1 MKPPRDNR
9 HGGGFTLVELLIV
22 LVVVAV
28 LAITGFGA
36 VEKALTTARIARS
49 SQNLGQLAAA
59 NLLYVADHGTYAP
72 ADDKSNRKRWHGA
85 RSGEQAFDPAEGFLA
100 PYLGKSRR
108 ITPCPLLTAMVEGKE
123 SFETGTGGYGYNAQY
138 IGGRPGG
145 KFDRATGLRVPEN
158 PGRVPNPART
168 VMFATTA
175 YARASGLQEYPY
187 CEPPFWDF
195 GSGPS
200 GQRPSPTVHFRA
212 NGKALVAWCD
222 GRVSSETEIDRE
234 AGANPHGGDAEAADL
249 GWFGPDEENGY
260 WNPNRSN
267 EVP

>member
-1 MKPPRDNR
+1 MKQTLCSFHRP
-9 HGGGFTLVELLIV
+9 GFTLVELLLV
-22 LVVVAV
+22 LVVIAV
-28 LAITGFGA
+28 LSIVGFGA
-36 VEKALTTARIARS
+36 FQRAVTAARIARS

-72 ADDKSNRKRWHGA
+72 ADDKSNNRRWHGA
-85 RSGEQAFDPAEGFLA
+85 RKGGGAFDPSDGFLA
-100 PYLGKSRR
+100 PYLGKSRQ

-145 KFDRATGLRVPEN
+145 KFDRSTGLRIPEH
-158 PGRVPNPART
+158 PGRVFHPAHT

-175 YARASGLQEYPY
+175 YARADGLQEYPY

-195 GSGPS
+195 GSGPT

-222 GRVSSETEIDRE
+222 GRVTAEPKNDR
-234 AGANPHGGDAEAADL
+234 AVGDNPHGGDADTANL
-249 GWFGPDEENGY
+249 GWFGPDDENGY
-260 WNPNRSN
+260 WNPRRSDHL
-267 EVP
+267 P

>member
-1 MKPPRDNR
+1 MNR
-9 HGGGFTLVELLIV
+9 PTSNRRRKGFTLVELLVV

-28 LAITGFGA
+28 LAVLGFGSFQ
-36 VEKALTTARIARS
+36 KALTAARIARS
-49 SQNLGQLAAA
+49 SSNLAQIAAA
-59 NLLYVADHGTYAP
+59 NLLYVADYGTFAP
-72 ADDKSNRKRWHGA
+72 ADDRSNNKRWHGA
-85 RSGEQAFDPAEGFLA
+85 RSAGGPFDPTGGFLA
-100 PYLGKSRR
+100 PYLGKSRQV
-108 ITPCPLLTAMVEGKE
+108 TPCPLLTAMVEGKE

-145 KFDRATGLRVPEN
+145 KFDRSTGLRIPEH
-158 PGRVPNPART
+158 PGRVANPAHT

-175 YARASGLQEYPY
+175 YAREGGLQEYPY

-212 NGKALVAWCD
+212 NGRALVAWCD
-222 GRVSSETEIDRE
+222 GRVTAEPKNDRAVGE
-234 AGANPHGGDAEAADL
+234 NPHGGDADAASL

-260 WNPNRSN
+260 WNPHRSAN
-267 EVP
+267 VP